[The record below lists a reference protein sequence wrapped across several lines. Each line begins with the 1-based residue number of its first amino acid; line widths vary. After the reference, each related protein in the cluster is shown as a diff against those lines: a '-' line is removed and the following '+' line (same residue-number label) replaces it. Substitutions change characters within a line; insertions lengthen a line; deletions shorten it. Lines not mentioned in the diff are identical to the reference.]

1 MIGSATADSFHSGF
15 NLLQKERLSPSQ
27 EAEKQRIEARLAV
40 LEKKMEQDEATG
52 LDSAERDQQDR
63 LQARDAEVR
72 AHEKAHQSA
81 AGALSTGAV
90 SLVYQMGPDGKPYA
104 IGGSVKI
111 DTSEGR
117 TPEETLEKAQR
128 IRAAA
133 LAPSDP
139 SAADVGVAAQASRTE
154 AQARAEISKGEA
166 GDTGPEAVISHSK
179 QLAFFSEEGAD

>member
-1 MIGSATADSFHSGF
+1 
-15 NLLQKERLSPSQ
+15 
-27 EAEKQRIEARLAV
+27 
-40 LEKKMEQDEATG
+40 MEQDEATG
-52 LDSAERDQQDR
+52 LDSSERDQQDR
-63 LQARDAEVR
+63 LRARHAEVR

-81 AGALSTGAV
+81 AGTLSSG
-90 SLVYQMGPDGKPYA
+90 SMNLVYQIGPDGKPYA

-139 SAADVGVAAQASRTE
+139 SAVDMRVAAQASRME
-154 AQARAEISKGEA
+154 AQARAEISKGEV
-166 GDTGPEAVISHSK
+166 GGFGLEAVVSHSK
-179 QLAFFSEEGAD
+179 QLAFFDEEFTD